1 MCDCHLCMS
10 GPVTLEHGIKISM
23 CQFRRVTFIAKV
35 DAENMAEIGVQESL
49 GELGG
54 TFIGKVAMPAHDA
67 LFEMPWA
74 VRAIT

>member
-1 MCDCHLCMS
+1 MS

-23 CQFRRVTFIAKV
+23 GQFRCVTFIAKV

-54 TFIGKVAMPAHDA
+54 T
-67 LFEMPWA
+67 
-74 VRAIT
+74 